1 MNIRNAAVATRLDQV
16 RAAIEEAEA
25 IDIGG
30 SRPQL
35 EAALQAQVHLR
46 DIIDSLLSVRDE
58 ADRNISAI
66 RRVLD
71 LLDEP
76 TTTSTE
82 EPPVTSLADRPV
94 WEQAE
99 VALRQIG
106 KPSSSR
112 EIADMIRGLGG
123 DPGKRDTAG
132 VVNGIKRHLG
142 VFTIAET
149 DSGLRFGLSSWGEE
163 PMELMDYAT

>member
-1 MNIRNAAVATRLDQV
+1 MNIRNTAVAARLDEV

-35 EAALQAQVHLR
+35 EAALQAQLHLR
-46 DIIDSLLSVRDE
+46 DVIDSLVTVRDE
-58 ADRNISAI
+58 TERNISAI

-82 EPPVTSLADRPV
+82 EPQVTSLADRPV
-94 WEQAE
+94 WEQSE
-99 VALRQIG
+99 VALHQIG
-106 KPSSSR
+106 RPATSR
-112 EIADMIRGLGG
+112 EVADRIRAIGG

-132 VVNGIKRHLG
+132 VVNGLKRHLD
-142 VFTIAET
+142 VFWMVEK
-149 DSGLRFGLSSWGEE
+149 DGKLQLGLREWGEPE
-163 PMELMDYAT
+163 EVMTIGI